1 MGGGGS
7 TVQKMPDIV
16 IQEPYP
22 PEKGIDGL
30 AFSAAKDCSRCTL
43 SIPEGISTSSVKI
56 GRDYGA
62 TTYKE
67 CAKFYEDVAKVE
79 RREMAFAEFK
89 RNLQQ
94 GKYLRPV

>member
-1 MGGGGS
+1 
-7 TVQKMPDIV
+7 MPDIV

-30 AFSAAKDCSRCTL
+30 AFASALDCSKCML
-43 SIPEGISTSSVKI
+43 SVEEGISTSSARI
-56 GRDYGA
+56 GREYGS
-62 TTYKE
+62 TTYAE
-67 CAKFYEDVAKVE
+67 CGKFYEDIGKVE

>member
-7 TVQKMPDIV
+7 TIQKMPDII

-22 PEKGIDGL
+22 PEKGIEGL
-30 AFSAAKDCSRCTL
+30 AFSAAKDCSKCVL
-43 SIPEGISTSSVKI
+43 SVEEGISTSTV
-56 GRDYGA
+56 RLQREYGT
-62 TTYKE
+62 TTYME
-67 CAKFYEDVAKVE
+67 CGKFYEDIGKVE
-79 RREMAFAEFK
+79 RREMAFAELK

>member
-7 TVQKMPDIV
+7 TISKMPDIV

-30 AFSAAKDCSRCTL
+30 AFASAWDCSTCQITVQ
-43 SIPEGISTSSVKI
+43 EGISTSTVRI
-56 GRDYGA
+56 GREFGT
-62 TTYKE
+62 TTYTE
-67 CAKFYEDVAKVE
+67 CAKFYEDIGRVE
-79 RREMAFAEFK
+79 RREMAFAELK